1 MAICPKKEV
10 ELGADRLIHRAL
22 HAEELKQEIEFP
34 CSKAVSN
41 QYALMCGGALRA
53 INPNSSMTMAEMETC
68 AAVFKGNLFNK
79 ADLALQLVGC
89 PPQLNEAQLLL
100 HLYAAKGLDMLGMLQ
115 GQYAFCLYDSKQARV
130 FAARDH
136 SGAVPLLEGRT
147 AAGSLIIAC
156 GTFLP
161 EGVHQM
167 VDIQPGQYK
176 YGWHAL
182 PRDFK
187 CGTTKIV
194 SGRASCEYGIR
205 RRSIDAFNASP
216 STPSTRGKSLDIPG
230 KHHSHGT
237 GSTTPGRYV
246 PPHSAGG
253 FYSRQRATSLDSGH
267 WGSHHHVSA
276 SMPSPQAG
284 HNFGGRRRTSE
295 NNGHNSGAAAHGSG
309 AHASKEH
316 NSPRQQQQQQHHAAK
331 PAPSPSAAPAAPAA
345 HTPAAAAKAA
355 AAALAAA
362 AAATSALS
370 PAAAPPASSSKQ
382 GASAPLHVAIP
393 AAAAGNALSPGSDVS
408 GAGAAGS
415 EASTPMSGGADMAS
429 PHRRRRR
436 HRSRKHK
443 ANGST
448 ADGSVDAAG
457 ASSDTESQISTSTHD
472 SANSAP
478 TAAAAAAGS
487 PAAPAAAAAGGGKP
501 KSSPVAVPAGGRHR
515 SEAGSTG
522 KAGHQGKPAAAHS
535 AGAAHEKPHRRSHQP
550 NKQHHQQP
558 QQQWQPKAKQQP
570 QAVPG
575 ATEQRRSSS
584 GNGSEFKR
592 NGSCG
597 ELAALGSSPT
607 PRPVPQVAPQG
618 LAC

>member
-1 MAICPKKEV
+1 MQQHDHPCRGGYAAWFV
-10 ELGADRLIHRAL
+10 QVYLAWRLHGTA
-22 HAEELKQEIEFP
+22 
-34 CSKAVSN
+34 
-41 QYALMCGGALRA
+41 
-53 INPNSSMTMAEMETC
+53 
-68 AAVFKGNLFNK
+68 
-79 ADLALQLVGC
+79 ADLLALCHHVC
-89 PPQLNEAQLLL
+89 WS
-100 HLYAAKGLDMLGMLQ
+100 
-115 GQYAFCLYDSKQARV
+115 CV
-130 FAARDH
+130 
-136 SGAVPLLEGRT
+136 T
-147 AAGSLIIAC
+147 
-156 GTFLP
+156 
-161 EGVHQM
+161 
-167 VDIQPGQYK
+167 GQYK
-176 YGWHAL
+176 YGWHAM

-194 SGRASCEYGIR
+194 SGRASCDYGIR
-205 RRSIDAFNASP
+205 RRSIDAFSVSRRHTPMHTRSRPACSVLAACHTASLRQRDACWACTHTHHMVMLRACCSAVAVLLRPQASP
-216 STPSTRGKSLDIPG
+216 STPSSRGKSLDIPG

-246 PPHSAGG
+246 PPHAAGG

-267 WGSHHHVSA
+267 WGSHHPVSA
-276 SMPSPQAG
+276 SLPSPQAG
-284 HNFGGRRRTSE
+284 HTFGGRRRTSE
-295 NNGHNSGAAAHGSG
+295 NNGHNGSAAAHAGG

-316 NSPRQQQQQQHHAAK
+316 SPRQQQQQQHHAAK
-331 PAPSPSAAPAAPAA
+331 PAPNPSVAAAAVPASHA
-345 HTPAAAAKAA
+345 PAAAAKAA

-370 PAAAPPASSSKQ
+370 PAPPASSSKE
-382 GASAPLHVAIP
+382 GVSAPLHVAIP
-393 AAAAGNALSPGSDVS
+393 AGAAANALSPGSDVS

-443 ANGST
+443 ATGST

-478 TAAAAAAGS
+478 TAVAATSNPAAR
-487 PAAPAAAAAGGGKP
+487 AAPAAGEGKP
-501 KSSPVAVPAGGRHR
+501 KSSPVAVPTGGRR
-515 SEAGSTG
+515 KSEAVSTG
-522 KAGHQGKPAAAHS
+522 KAGHQGKPAAHS

-558 QQQWQPKAKQQP
+558 QQQWQPKAKQP
-570 QAVPG
+570 DVVPD
-575 ATEQRRSSS
+575 AAEQRRSSS
-584 GNGSEFKR
+584 GNGFKR

-607 PRPVPQVAPQG
+607 PRPVLQVAPQG